1 MRYPIQKYHFKSVF
15 TALIIALLFCFRESR
30 VIMRVD
36 IWSDVV
42 CPFCYI
48 GKKRLEAAAEQAGVE
63 LEVHWHSFELD
74 PDAPKIQSISNSE
87 RLAKKYARSLAEVE
101 DMQRNIADMA
111 KAEGIEFNWEK
122 ANSGNTFNAHRI
134 IHLAQSKGLG
144 SEAKEAFF
152 YSYMTQGLPIGERET
167 LEDVAARI
175 GLNPVEVDDVL
186 NSDEY
191 ADFVKFDEEVAHE
204 QLKVTGVPFFVFD
217 QRVALAGA
225 QPREVFV
232 QVIEKARETQKD
244 EDLSA
249 VEDAATCQDDSCQ
262 PPQG

>member
-1 MRYPIQKYHFKSVF
+1 
-15 TALIIALLFCFRESR
+15 
-30 VIMRVD
+30 MRVD

-48 GKKRLEAAAEQAGVE
+48 GKKRLEAAAQQAEIE
-63 LEVHWHSFELD
+63 LEIHWHSFELD
-74 PDAPKIQSISNSE
+74 PEAPIRQEISNSE
-87 RLAKKYARSLAEVE
+87 RLAQKYGRTLAEVE
-101 DMQRNIADMA
+101 DMQRNIAAMA
-111 KAEGIEFNWEK
+111 KEEGIEFNWEN

-167 LEDVAARI
+167 IEDVASRI

-186 NSDEY
+186 NSDEF
-191 ADFVKFDEEVAHE
+191 ADFVKFDQDVARE

-217 QRVALAGA
+217 QRIALAGA
-225 QPREVFV
+225 QPREVFI
-232 QVIEKARETQKD
+232 QVLEQA
-244 EDLSA
+244 LSTTSNQELENSQGD
-249 VEDAATCQDDSCQ
+249 VCNEDSCEIVDQ
-262 PPQG
+262 K

>member
-1 MRYPIQKYHFKSVF
+1 
-15 TALIIALLFCFRESR
+15 
-30 VIMRVD
+30 MRVD

-63 LEVHWHSFELD
+63 LEVHWHSYELD
-74 PDAPKIQSISNSE
+74 PDAPIRQEVSNSE
-87 RLAKKYARSLAEVE
+87 RLAQKYGRTLADVE
-101 DMQRNIADMA
+101 DMQRNIAAMA
-111 KAEGIEFNWEK
+111 AEEGIQFNWEN

-152 YSYMTQGLPIGERET
+152 YSYMTQGLPVGERET

-175 GLNPVEVDDVL
+175 GLNPVEVEDVL

-191 ADFVKFDEEVAHE
+191 ADFVKFDEEVAHD

-217 QRVALAGA
+217 QRIALAGA
-225 QPREVFV
+225 QPREVFL
-232 QVIEKARETQKD
+232 QVFEKALAAPAAENI
-244 EDLSA
+244 EA
-249 VEDAATCQDDSCQ
+249 EDAATCKDDQCDR
-262 PPQG
+262 PE